1 MLKAAQKGDRQVQKL
16 TLELPESLM
25 EELGPYRGNLDSL
38 LMAGLRQ
45 VKLESALA
53 LFMQGNISLWKA
65 ARMAGFSLREMTQQ
79 AVARGLRPAV
89 DEETIAEELK
99 AWSS

>member
-1 MLKAAQKGDRQVQKL
+1 MQKL

-25 EELGPYRGNLDSL
+25 DELGPYRDNLHSL

-53 LFMQGNISLWKA
+53 LFRQGNISLWKA

>member
-1 MLKAAQKGDRQVQKL
+1 MQRL
-16 TLELPESLM
+16 TLDLPESLID
-25 EELGPYRGNLDSL
+25 ELGPYRDNLDSL

-53 LFMQGNISLWKA
+53 LYKQGDISLWKA
-65 ARMAGFSLREMTQQ
+65 ARLAGVSLREMTQQ
-79 AVARGLRPAV
+79 AVAHGLRPKA
-89 DEETIAEELK
+89 DEETMAEELE

>member
-1 MLKAAQKGDRQVQKL
+1 MRTL
-16 TLELPESLM
+16 TLEVPESLLN
-25 EELGPYRGNLDSL
+25 ELEPYRDNLDGL

-53 LFMQGNISLWKA
+53 LFKRGDISLWKA
-65 ARMAGFSLREMTQQ
+65 ARLAGVSLREMTRH
-79 AVARGLRPAV
+79 AVAYGLRPAV
-89 DEETIAEELK
+89 DEETIAEELG

>member
-1 MLKAAQKGDRQVQKL
+1 MQRL
-16 TLELPESLM
+16 TVDLSESLLK
-25 EELGPYRGNLDSL
+25 ELGPYRDNLDDL

-53 LFMQGNISLWKA
+53 LFRQGDISLWKA
-65 ARMAGFSLREMTQQ
+65 ARMAGVSLREMTQQ
-79 AVARGLRPAV
+79 AVARGLRPTV
-89 DEETIAEELK
+89 DDETIAEELQ

>member
-1 MLKAAQKGDRQVQKL
+1 MKRL
-16 TLELPESLM
+16 TLDVPESLCG
-25 EELGPYRGNLDSL
+25 ELEPYRDNLNGL

-53 LFMQGNISLWKA
+53 LFRRGDISLWKA
-65 ARMAGFSLREMTQQ
+65 ARMAGVSLREMTQQ
-79 AVARGLRPAV
+79 TVAHGLRPAV
-89 DEETIAEELK
+89 DEETVAEDLS

>member
-1 MLKAAQKGDRQVQKL
+1 MGTL
-16 TLELPESLM
+16 TLEVSESLLD
-25 EELGPYRGNLDSL
+25 ELRPYRDNLDDL
-38 LMAGLRQ
+38 LVVGLRQ

-53 LFMQGNISLWKA
+53 LFKRGDISLWKA
-65 ARMAGFSLREMTQQ
+65 ARMAGVSLREMIQH

-89 DEETIAEELK
+89 DEETIAEELT